1 MLHRSFICLIVFICQ
16 LILASPGF
24 SQEGQRILTLEDA
37 LRIAKEQ
44 SPEALTTKQEFRR
57 SYWSY
62 KTFKGTYLPQVAVG
76 AVIPDVNRVIE
87 PLTNYENGVVSYVPT
102 QSSTLSADFIITQKI
117 GFTGGDLSLHSGL
130 ERRDNFFFTD
140 SSLTSYYS
148 TPINI
153 TYRQPIFKFNPYKWD
168 KKLEPIAY
176 DQSKRKYLEDIEKIN
191 MKMVFLFFELL
202 KAQVEMKI
210 ADSTLSIDH
219 ELYKI
224 ADGRYNFGQ
233 ILENDLLNLKLQFLR
248 TQTRVEDAR
257 LNLDQAL
264 DQFKSFLRIKD
275 TIPVILI
282 PPANIEFFMV
292 DPLKAVEEANKNTS
306 ASLDFEKKLLEA
318 ARDVNKAKM
327 EGRFDADLIAT
338 FGYNQTAGSVPDA
351 YKSPADKEVVSLGFT
366 VPVLDWGVARGGI
379 KIAQSQEEIVINSVA
394 QDKIDLERQ
403 VRLKAIKFNQQ
414 KTLVQIA
421 TESDRVA
428 KKTYELTKARFL
440 IGKAVDIRDLNQ
452 AKIDMDNSEKSYY
465 EALQTFWQSYFE
477 LRQLTLYDFEK
488 LERIQFNIEDIN
500 P

>member
-1 MLHRSFICLIVFICQ
+1 MLHRCFICLIVFICL

-44 SPEALTTKQEFRR
+44 SPDALTTKQEFRR

-62 KTFKGTYLPQVAVG
+62 KTFKGAYLPQVAVG
-76 AVIPDVNRVIE
+76 ATIPNVNRV
-87 PLTNYENGVVSYVPT
+87 LDRKLKDNGEVSYIPT
-102 QSSTLSADFIITQKI
+102 QTSSLSADFTISQQI
-117 GFTGGDLSLHSGL
+117 GFSGGSLSLYSGL
-130 ERRDNFFFTD
+130 ERTDNYFLTD
-140 SSLTSYYS
+140 SSVASYLS
-148 TPINI
+148 IPINI
-153 TYRQPIFKFNPYKWD
+153 IYTQPIFKFNPYKWD

-191 MKMVFLFFELL
+191 MRMVFLFFDLL

-210 ADSTLSIDH
+210 ADSTLSNDH
-219 ELYKI
+219 DLYKI
-224 ADGRYNFGQ
+224 AEGRYNFGQ

-275 TIPVILI
+275 TIPIVLI

-306 ASLDFEKKLLEA
+306 AALDFEKRLIEA

-327 EGRFDADLIAT
+327 DGRFDADLSAT
-338 FGYNQTAGSVPDA
+338 FGYNQTAATVPDA
-351 YKSPADKEVVSLGFT
+351 YKNPADQEVVSLGIK
-366 VPVLDWGVARGGI
+366 VPILDWGVARGGI
-379 KIAQSQEEIVINSVA
+379 KIAQSQEEIVTNSVA

-421 TESDRVA
+421 AESDRVA

-488 LERIQFNIEDIN
+488 LERIQFNMEDIK

>member
-1 MLHRSFICLIVFICQ
+1 MPHRSFICLIVFIWQ
-16 LILASPGF
+16 IFLASSGF

-44 SPEALTTKQEFRR
+44 SPDALTTKQEFRR

-62 KTFKGTYLPQVAVG
+62 KTFMGTYLPQVAVS
-76 AVIPDVNRVIE
+76 AEIPNVNREILK
-87 PLTNYENGVVSYVPT
+87 LTNYNNGVVSYVPL
-102 QSSTLSADFIITQKI
+102 QSSSVSADFIISQKI
-117 GFTGGDLSLHSGL
+117 GFSGGDLSLQSGL
-130 ERRDNFFFTD
+130 ERTDNNFFTD
-140 SSLTSYYS
+140 SSTTSYLS
-148 TPINI
+148 IPINI
-153 TYRQPIFKFNPYKWD
+153 IYKQPIFQFNPYKWN

-191 MKMVFLFFELL
+191 MRMVFFFFDLL

-210 ADSTLSIDH
+210 ADSTLSINHD
-219 ELYKI
+219 LYKI
-224 ADGRYNFGQ
+224 AEGRYNFGQ
-233 ILENDLLNLKLQFLR
+233 ILENDLLNLKLQFLKA
-248 TQTRVEDAR
+248 QTRVEDAK

-275 TIPVILI
+275 TIPIILI

-292 DPLKAVEEANKNTS
+292 DPLKAVDEANKNTS
-306 ASLDFEKKLLEA
+306 AALDFEKRLIEA

-327 EGRFDADLIAT
+327 DGRFDANLYAN
-338 FGYNQTAGSVPDA
+338 FGYNQTAATVPDA
-351 YKSPADKEVVSLGFT
+351 YKSPTDREVVSLGFT
-366 VPVLDWGVARGGI
+366 VPILDWGVARGGI
-379 KIAQSQEEIVINSVA
+379 KIAQSQEEIVANSVA
-394 QDKIDLERQ
+394 QDKIDLERE

-421 TESDRVA
+421 AESDKVA

-452 AKIDMDNSEKSYY
+452 AKIDMDNSEKEYY
-465 EALQTFWQSYFE
+465 TALQTFWQSYFE

-488 LERIQFNIEDIN
+488 LERIQFNMEDIK